1 MYKGAFQLHKV
12 RQALKRSGTKASIKT
27 QKLDEFNEPTE
38 ETVSHE
44 ILGLYHEF
52 NSTDGYS
59 SSTTNDAS
67 VVYKKPI
74 PMFLCLWESVKD
86 VVYPEDDFYLNGKL
100 YKVNAVKNLY
110 EANLIAEVSLEEVQ
124 A

>member
-1 MYKGAFQLHKV
+1 MYNGAFQLHKV

-44 ILGLYHEF
+44 ILGLYHEL
-52 NSTDGYS
+52 NSTGGYS

-67 VVYKKPI
+67 IVHKKTI

-100 YKVNAVKNLY
+100 YKVNAIRNLY
-110 EANLIAEVSLEEVQ
+110 EANLIADISLEEVQ